1 MECSYCDVE
10 MEKRHATHE
19 HPYVYEHG
27 GLNAV
32 LLSGIDVYR
41 CPNCEIESPV
51 IPGVAKLHESL
62 ASEIVNQ
69 PGPLRG
75 DEIRFLRK
83 YAALPAQKFARLIGV
98 RPEHL
103 SRVENGHTKSF
114 GKNTD
119 RLIRAFTLTAKKG
132 REARLMLLRM
142 ADQLEEPAANKPSKF
157 VDISYALKP
166 RVGWQRT
173 G

>member
-1 MECSYCDVE
+1 MKCSYCNVE
-10 MEKRHATHE
+10 MEKRHATDA
-19 HPYVYEHG
+19 HPYVYKNS
-27 GLNAV
+27 GLSAV
-32 LLSGIDVYR
+32 MLSGIDVYR
-41 CPNCEIESPV
+41 CPNCEVESPV
-51 IPGVAKLHESL
+51 IPEIAKLHESL
-62 ASEIVNQ
+62 AGEIVNK
-69 PGPLRG
+69 PRLLRG

-83 YAALPAQKFARLIGV
+83 YAALPAQKFARLLGV

-142 ADQLEEPAANKPSKF
+142 ADNLEEPAAKQSSKV

-166 RVGWQRT
+166 HVGWQRT